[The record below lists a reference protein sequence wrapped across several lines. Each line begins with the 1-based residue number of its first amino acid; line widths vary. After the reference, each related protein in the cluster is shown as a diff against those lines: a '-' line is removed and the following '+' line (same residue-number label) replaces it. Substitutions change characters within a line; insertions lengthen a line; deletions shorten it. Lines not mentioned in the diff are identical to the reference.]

1 MCGYNHKDFGMV
13 NENIYNCFK
22 NLYKISGWSKCCN
35 DTDCVFNPNDDILD
49 LKRAFHISNQEKII
63 FYRDKSFWNSRDYGS
78 VITDNAIYVKTEREA
93 KQILIFKWK
102 DIKKVTYQ
110 NGVLFIWEEDCQS
123 QKDCGYIGMA
133 FFAKGDEYIEN
144 SILGQQLAKL
154 FSRVASTEN
163 IEEKKAKTSQEIFS
177 EITLDYRNWYGI
189 NERDSILTNFPK
201 EITENFYIL
210 PNEKL
215 LYFRDTSWNN
225 KNQGL
230 VLTDWGMHIIEDNN
244 NPDNQVYVSWQD
256 LENVRYNNNRFLC
269 YYFGHKR
276 TFVVPCKYLI
286 KGFDNC
292 EPQEKKCAISY
303 LLNLLQSMID
313 SRPCVKSI
321 DANVIENQSQ
331 YVVAKDILHFSPSLI
346 TRLGAKEI
354 LNNEASAE
362 FADFIKE
369 LDRFEQLEQNISE
382 RLCGHK
388 QKIEQCVQNV
398 HIQCQNVLRNNI
410 QQRNRLLPRTKGEFA
425 QDGVAIFFRVLADV
439 HAENEK
445 KRIEQKIKVYEA
457 GMDRFLSSWINDQI
471 NYVAVQIDTMT
482 TSLQKFSTMY
492 EHTMTQMIIKDST
505 LNTRILTAQCCFA
518 LYCRMLQSQQRARAI
533 MVAMMQTKNKRGGT
547 SSPVFLS
554 LENII
559 KSELNKLPQ
568 LLFGDCNTAIK
579 QWQDILAE
587 EDNSIIPLCLAM
599 VNQKNQ

>member
-1 MCGYNHKDFGMV
+1 MI

-123 QKDCGYIGMA
+123 QKDCGYIRMS

-144 SILGQQLAKL
+144 STLGRNLAKL
-154 FSRVASTEN
+154 FSRVASIEN
-163 IEEKKAKTSQEIFS
+163 IEEKKAKTPQEIFS
-177 EITLDYRNWYGI
+177 EITTDYRDWYGI
-189 NERDSILTNFPK
+189 NERDSILTNFPE

-215 LYFRDTSWNN
+215 LYFRDTSWNK
-225 KNQGL
+225 KNEGL
-230 VLTDWGMHIIEDNN
+230 VLTDWGIHLIEDNQ
-244 NPDNQVYVSWQD
+244 DIEDQVYVSWQD
-256 LENVRYNNNRFLC
+256 LEDVRYNNNRFLC

-286 KGFDNC
+286 KGFDDC
-292 EPQEKKCAISY
+292 ESQEKKCAITY
-303 LLNLLQSMID
+303 LLNLLKSMID
-313 SRPCVKSI
+313 SVPCVKSI
-321 DANVIENQSQ
+321 NANIIENQSR
-331 YVVAKDILHFSPSLI
+331 YVVEKDILHFPIELI
-346 TRLGAKEI
+346 TKLGAKEI

-382 RLCGHK
+382 RLCGQK
-388 QKIEQCVQNV
+388 QNIEQCVQNV

-410 QQRNRLLPRTKGEFA
+410 QRRNRLLPRTKGEWA
-425 QDGVAIFFRVLADV
+425 QDGATMLLEFLGDIYAK
-439 HAENEK
+439 NEK
-445 KRIEQKIKVYEA
+445 MRIEQKIKVYEA
-457 GMDRFLSSWINDQI
+457 GMDRLLSSWVDNQI
-471 NYVAVQIDTMT
+471 SYVAVQIDTMT
-482 TSLQKFSTMY
+482 NSLQKFSTVY

-518 LYCRMLQSQQRARAI
+518 LYCRMLCAQQRARAI
-533 MVAMMQTKNKRGGT
+533 MIAMMQTKNKRGGT

-554 LENII
+554 LKNII

-568 LLFGDCNTAIK
+568 LLFGDRDIAIK
-579 QWQDILAE
+579 QWQDILTE
-587 EDNSIIPLCLAM
+587 EESSVIPLCLAM